1 MKPSFPTGRVAR
13 RGDASRPFGHNNNSA
28 PITDWSFQPSSFE
41 RGGGGSAK
49 FPRPPFHTLSEGFF
63 AAEAKKESRIEGAVF
78 VVIVALAAWPMAL
91 AAHAAYGLM
100 Q

>member
-1 MKPSFPTGRVAR
+1 MKPSFPTSRVAR
-13 RGDASRPFGHNNNSA
+13 RDDASRPLGHNHPKA
-28 PITDWSFQPSSFE
+28 PITDWSFQASSLDG
-41 RGGGGSAK
+41 RGGGSAS

-78 VVIVALAAWPMAL
+78 AVIVALAVWPMAL
-91 AAHAAYGLM
+91 AAQAAYGLL